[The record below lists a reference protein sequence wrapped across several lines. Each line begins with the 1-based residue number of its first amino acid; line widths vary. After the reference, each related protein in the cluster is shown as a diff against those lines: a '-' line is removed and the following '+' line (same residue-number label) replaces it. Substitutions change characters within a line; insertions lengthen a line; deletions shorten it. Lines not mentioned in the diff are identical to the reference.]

1 MDDTYLT
8 ISRTSEGIYK
18 EKMSKFLAFAIP
30 VSSVE
35 DVKKQLEKYQKE
47 YYDARHVCWAYMLG
61 PQRTDFRSNDNGEP
75 SGTAGKPILGQIN
88 SAGLTDIL
96 IVVVRYFGGIKLG
109 TSGLIVAY
117 REAASEAIAANE
129 IIERQVEDEVHFG
142 FEYPLMNEVMRIVKE
157 EGPTI
162 VSQIFDMDCPQV
174 LLDDLELS
182 YAITIHKS
190 MGSEYDTVIIPLLAA
205 HNVLLTRNLL
215 YTAITRAKRRVL
227 LVGEKRALYMAIHR
241 SRKGKRNTML
251 GERIALYYKAV
262 TLKALRNEEGE
273 EWQRAS

>member
-61 PQRTDFRSNDNGEP
+61 SQRTDFRSNDNGEP

-142 FEYPLMNEVMRIVKE
+142 FEYPLMNEVMSIVKE

-162 VSQIFDMDCPQV
+162 VSQIFDMDCEMT
-174 LLDDLELS
+174 LRIRRSLMDNLKKRLS
-182 YAITIHKS
+182 KVDGVHFI
-190 MGSEYDTVIIPLLAA
+190 
-205 HNVLLTRNLL
+205 
-215 YTAITRAKRRVL
+215 
-227 LVGEKRALYMAIHR
+227 
-241 SRKGKRNTML
+241 
-251 GERIALYYKAV
+251 
-262 TLKALRNEEGE
+262 NEE
-273 EWQRAS
+273 